1 MTEERSPDT
10 PGPAPDEPPA
20 PSDGSVSRESL
31 RESAISGARVT
42 LGVRMVAEVAALG
55 AMVLLTRL
63 IPPAEVG
70 AAAVAITFLM
80 LSVILTFE
88 GFGSPLVQRKVVTE
102 AHRRTAQTVAVGAGL
117 LLGILIVVFA
127 LTAGR
132 ALFGDR
138 SATLLMLTAPVY
150 VIAGFSVVSRAM
162 LLRDLDFRRQ
172 STYEVLGTIGQVVVA
187 ATLAFS
193 GVDGEALVIGP
204 AVGTALETVLLMRA
218 SRPPRPGFDRRAF
231 RDIAEF
237 GALTSL
243 SGLIGALRKNM
254 AYLVL
259 SGLLPAR
266 EVGYYFRAFQLG
278 AEYQGKLS
286 VVMLRLGFPLFSRSP
301 DRETTNRLR
310 ARIVSTN
317 AMATAPFLALLAVLS
332 PVLIPAL
339 FGDRWAPAAEPA
351 QILAVAGLAQA
362 VMSGAEPLA
371 VASGRPRTV
380 LGFNVLVIAA
390 YVAVLVALSPLGLV
404 PICIGVSAMH
414 VVMMLLSHRL
424 LVQPQT
430 DATILDLLRDI
441 AAPTVA
447 SAAAFG
453 VGVAAG
459 SAGGEELGTIP
470 WLALGTVVTF
480 GTYALVLRLVF
491 TPAWDQA
498 LRTVGLV
505 FGRRGSR
512 RAVPTERPATG

>member
-10 PGPAPDEPPA
+10 PGPG
-20 PSDGSVSRESL
+20 PSDGTVSRENL
-31 RESAISGARVT
+31 REATISGARVT

-55 AMVLLTRL
+55 GMILLTRL

-70 AAAVAITFLM
+70 AAAVAVTFLM

-102 AHRRTAQTVAVGAGL
+102 EHRRTAQTVSVGSGIV
-117 LLGILIVVFA
+117 LGALIVVFA
-127 LTAGR
+127 ETAGR
-132 ALFGDR
+132 SLFGDR
-138 SATLLMLTAPVY
+138 SAHLLMLTAPVY

-162 LLRDLDFRRQ
+162 LLRELDFRRQ
-172 STYEVLGTIGQVVVA
+172 STYEVLGTIAQVVVA

-193 GVDGEALVIGP
+193 GVNGEALVIGP
-204 AVGTALETVLLMRA
+204 AVGTALETILLMRA
-218 SRPPRPGFDRRAF
+218 SRPPRPGFDRQAF

-237 GALTSL
+237 GLLTSI

-278 AEYQGKLS
+278 GEYQGKLS

-310 ARIVSTN
+310 ARIVSVN
-317 AMATAPFLALLAVLS
+317 ATATAPFLALLAVLS

-339 FGDRWAPAAEPA
+339 FGAQWASAAEPA

-371 VASGRPRTV
+371 VASGRPRMV
-380 LGFNVLVIAA
+380 LAFNVAVIVA
-390 YVAVLVALSPLGLV
+390 YVIVLVALAPLGLI
-404 PICIGVSAMH
+404 PICIGVSVMH
-414 VVMMLLSHRL
+414 VGMMLLSHRV

-441 AAPTVA
+441 AAPTI
-447 SAAAFG
+447 AATVAFG
-453 VGVAAG
+453 VGIGVA
-459 SAGGEELGTIP
+459 SAGGDDLGTIP
-470 WLALGTVVTF
+470 WLALGTALTF
-480 GTYALVLRLVF
+480 ATYALVLRLAF
-491 TPAWDQA
+491 TPAWDQM

-505 FGRRGSR
+505 FGRRKRVATPSI
-512 RAVPTERPATG
+512 ESPAAG